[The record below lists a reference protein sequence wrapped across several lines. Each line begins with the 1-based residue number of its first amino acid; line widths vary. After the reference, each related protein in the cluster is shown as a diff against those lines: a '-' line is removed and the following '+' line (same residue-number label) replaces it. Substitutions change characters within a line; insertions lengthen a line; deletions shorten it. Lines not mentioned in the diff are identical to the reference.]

1 MLPLRA
7 NHSRLSA
14 VNISNVTTDPNA
26 KILPQRVRL
35 VAAAT
40 SPSAPA
46 MIRNMLANRQLVA
59 IPLAGK
65 IIPIA
70 SNGYAAE
77 APKPEKKPC
86 NPFRGNNPEKRKTPR
101 SAALAKTAAAKRK
114 LFVKF
119 KLLTMASVTSNNTPS
134 EIARLFIYCIRLC
147 AIFDVR
153 KIFWGR

>member
-70 SNGYAAE
+70 RNCYA
-77 APKPEKKPC
+77 
-86 NPFRGNNPEKRKTPR
+86 
-101 SAALAKTAAAKRK
+101 
-114 LFVKF
+114 
-119 KLLTMASVTSNNTPS
+119 
-134 EIARLFIYCIRLC
+134 
-147 AIFDVR
+147 D
-153 KIFWGR
+153 